1 MPMIIPYDK
10 LSPEALQGLIEQF
23 VSRDGI
29 DSGHAKTPLTQ
40 KVAIVKS
47 HLKSGR
53 FFIVFDSDSKTW
65 NILSKDEIPRDL
77 LK

>member
-1 MPMIIPYDK
+1 MIIPYEK

-29 DSGHAKTPLTQ
+29 DSGHVKTTLAQ

-47 HLKSGR
+47 NLENGR
-53 FFIVFDSDSKTW
+53 FFVVFDSDSQTW
-65 NILSKDEIPRDL
+65 NILSRDEIPWDL

>member
-1 MPMIIPYDK
+1 MIIPHDE

-40 KVAIVKS
+40 KIAIVRS
-47 HLKSGR
+47 HLKIGR
-53 FFIVFDSDSKTW
+53 IFIVFDSNSHTW
-65 NILSKDEIPRDL
+65 NILPKDEIPLDM

>member
-1 MPMIIPYDK
+1 MIIPHEK

-29 DSGHAKTPLTQ
+29 DSGHVKTTLAE

-47 HLKSGR
+47 NLKSGR
-53 FFIVFDSDSKTW
+53 SFIVFDSDSQTW
-65 NILSKDEIPRDL
+65 NILSKDEIPFNI

>member
-1 MPMIIPYDK
+1 MIIPYDK
-10 LSPEALQGLIEQF
+10 LSPEALQNLIEQF

-40 KVAIVKS
+40 KVAIIKS
-47 HLKSGR
+47 HLKTGR
-53 FFIVFDSDSKTW
+53 VFIVFDSESETW
-65 NILSKDEIPRDL
+65 NILSKDEIPKCF

>member
-1 MPMIIPYDK
+1 MRMIIPYDK
-10 LSPEALQGLIEQF
+10 LSPEALQGIIEQF

-29 DSGHAKTPLTQ
+29 HSGHVKTTLAQ

-47 HLKSGR
+47 NLKSGR
-53 FFIVFDSDSKTW
+53 FFIVFDSNSQTW
-65 NILSKDEIPRDL
+65 NILSKDEIPWDH

>member
-1 MPMIIPYDK
+1 MIIPYDE

-29 DSGHAKTPLTQ
+29 DSGHAKTSLIQ
-40 KVAIVKS
+40 KVATVKS
-47 HLKSGR
+47 HLKNGR
-53 FFIVFDSDSKTW
+53 IFIVFDSDSRTW
-65 NILSKDEIPRDL
+65 NILSNDEIPRDL

>member
-1 MPMIIPYDK
+1 MIIPYDK

-29 DSGHAKTPLTQ
+29 DSGHAKTSLIQ
-40 KVAIVKS
+40 KVANVKS

-53 FFIVFDSDSKTW
+53 IFIVFDSNSRTW